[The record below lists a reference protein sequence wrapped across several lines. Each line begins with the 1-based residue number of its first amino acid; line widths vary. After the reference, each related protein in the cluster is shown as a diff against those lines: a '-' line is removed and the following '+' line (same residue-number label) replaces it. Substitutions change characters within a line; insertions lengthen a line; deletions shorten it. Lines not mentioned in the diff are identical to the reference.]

1 MIGPPDNLVPMQPA
15 RVGRV
20 DDARSPR
27 PFLLM
32 TESRVLHAP
41 LDALLVLPARGARQR
56 AGAAAPRPGG

>member
-1 MIGPPDNLVPMQPA
+1 MQPA

-41 LDALLVLPARGARQR
+41 WEALLALVLPARDARQR